1 MKNVFLGGSESVFS
15 LCWFFFFF
23 IWKCIFLLTSV
34 HFWKKILRGARSE
47 IFFFH
52 FFFSSCISLN
62 FAGSREFFSGC
73 SLPVMRAGFSVLFVP
88 CSRNGFFCWLC
99 CAKKTLSPIKKFL
112 KKKKKKNPRGSLFP
126 FFGISS
132 FSFKYKWIHVILF
145 RGSPLLGIVLTFL
158 FTFFPRGSQVFLKKN
173 SESEGLA

>member
-1 MKNVFLGGSESVFS
+1 MHFFINIGALLKKNSPRGSLWNFFFPFFFLLLYLIEFRRESRIFFGVLTACHESRFFCFVCSVFS
-15 LCWFFFFF
+15 KW
-23 IWKCIFLLTSV
+23 IFLLIVLCKKDFVSY
-34 HFWKKILRGARSE
+34 KKI
-47 IFFFH
+47 F
-52 FFFSSCISLN
+52 
-62 FAGSREFFSGC
+62 
-73 SLPVMRAGFSVLFVP
+73 
-88 CSRNGFFCWLC
+88 
-99 CAKKTLSPIKKFL
+99 

-173 SESEGLA
+173 SESEGLASIFKKKFRIRGARLNFFFEIFCFFF